1 MPPDNLRRDTHPTGP
16 QEVYYDFYSQTYW
29 PDDAIGNSP
38 LHSYRCASSPENGTG
53 SSQGAASAL
62 HKKTTFFSG
71 FLADPPPRIP
81 QDAQISPRKFVQLS
95 SIMFTGHYKNFV
107 ARE

>member
-38 LHSYRCASSPENGTG
+38 LHSHRCASSPENGTG
-53 SSQGAASAL
+53 LSQGAASAL
-62 HKKTTFFSG
+62 HKKNDFFFGISG
-71 FLADPPPRIP
+71 
-81 QDAQISPRKFVQLS
+81 
-95 SIMFTGHYKNFV
+95 
-107 ARE
+107 